1 MCHSSVSWKI
11 TLLYFLCWD
20 FIWFKQKEPI
30 KVENFRLLIAQVKFH
45 QICTLIGFVCWKY
58 IKVQLKGC
66 RGVMPQNTEEW
77 CKVRGKPDF
86 LFKKWQDFGEFWPEH
101 SKVSK
106 ICTLIVSFC
115 AKYITFD
122 LKKYRGVIFHDTEKL
137 WKILRKSDLWFEKW
151 HEEFHQNTCNPQ
163 NWDFDGILLL
173 KVENAWSK
181 IHRGVMSN
189 DTHIDEKFE
198 EELTC
203 FKIIWWSLTQALES
217 LKNLKFNGGI
227 LLTKV
232 YNIWAKKVLRSY
244 LSWHWKMMR
253 NLKKN

>member
-1 MCHSSVSWKI
+1 MCHSSVSWEI

-66 RGVMPQNTEEW
+66 RGVMPRNTEER
-77 CKVRGKPDF
+77 CKVRGKTEF
-86 LFKKWQDFGEFWPEH
+86 LFKKWQEFREFWPEH

-151 HEEFHQNTCNPQ
+151 HEEFY
-163 NWDFDGILLL
+163 
-173 KVENAWSK
+173 K
-181 IHRGVMSN
+181 
-189 DTHIDEKFE
+189 
-198 EELTC
+198 
-203 FKIIWWSLTQALES
+203 
-217 LKNLKFNGGI
+217 
-227 LLTKV
+227 
-232 YNIWAKKVLRSY
+232 
-244 LSWHWKMMR
+244 LSPEH
-253 NLKKN
+253 L